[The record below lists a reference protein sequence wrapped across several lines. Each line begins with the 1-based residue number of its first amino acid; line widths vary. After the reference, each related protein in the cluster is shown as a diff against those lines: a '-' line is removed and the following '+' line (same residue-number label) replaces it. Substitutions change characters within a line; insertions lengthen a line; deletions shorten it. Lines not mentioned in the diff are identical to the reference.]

1 VGRTI
6 SKHSTKPVSDNRVSL
21 NVLINIASIKGLKS
35 TVTTFL
41 SLLSKILLATKSF
54 SLSLLLLLHKAT
66 RRTINREINQSSRE
80 REEMLPRAVSSSSPF
95 FSSPRRRVKS
105 STASSRSRAKV
116 LPRNVSSSSTEGGGG
131 KGGGSE
137 AASISGKERRRWITP
152 KPRSEEEEN
161 GEENVDGKKENQKN
175 ERKEDSYLDEALIS
189 LFASRLA
196 KFLNEGEEEEE
207 EEEEDFFN
215 EEKRGVDFKRD
226 VANRCVRAVA
236 RTASEEEQRMFGLA
250 IIESFIPT
258 KAAKAFG
265 WFLRLFPDWFARR
278 HAAFVT
284 PLILPWLVGDAEVN
298 DVPLEARARESC
310 EESKVPANAFE
321 AVFAGTKSQQEGYK
335 QGVLVKRCRV
345 LEESGC
351 VSVCKNVCKIP
362 TETFFT
368 EKVGLP
374 VTLIPNYETLECQF
388 CYGRVAD
395 GTEGEEAGG
404 CYVGCLASGTKS
416 CGVDNNSG
424 SDSSNESGSEL

>member
-1 VGRTI
+1 MGRTI
-6 SKHSTKPVSDNRVSL
+6 SKHSQPVSDNRVSL

-41 SLLSKILLATKSF
+41 SLPSKILLATKSF
-54 SLSLLLLLHKAT
+54 SLLLSLSLLLLHKAT

-80 REEMLPRAVSSSSPF
+80 REDMLPRAVSSSSPF

-105 STASSRSRAKV
+105 STARSRSRAKV
-116 LPRNVSSSSTEGGGG
+116 LPRNVSSSSTEGGGR
-131 KGGGSE
+131 KGGSE
-137 AASISGKERRRWITP
+137 AASISGKERRRWLTP

-161 GEENVDGKKENQKN
+161 GEENVDGKKKNQKN
-175 ERKEDSYLDEALIS
+175 QRKEDSYLDEALIS

-207 EEEEDFFN
+207 KDFFN
-215 EEKRGVDFKRD
+215 EVKGGVDFKRD

-258 KAAKAFG
+258 KAANKFG

-310 EESKVPANAFE
+310 EGSKVPANAF
-321 AVFAGTKSQQEGYK
+321 AAFAGRKSQQEGYK

>member
-1 VGRTI
+1 MMRSSYCCARGGAGGSVSGKSSMSSAKNT
-6 SKHSTKPVSDNRVSL
+6 TKRNRFIFQQ
-21 NVLINIASIKGLKS
+21 NHVLFK
-35 TVTTFL
+35 
-41 SLLSKILLATKSF
+41 
-54 SLSLLLLLHKAT
+54 
-66 RRTINREINQSSRE
+66 
-80 REEMLPRAVSSSSPF
+80 
-95 FSSPRRRVKS
+95 RRRYDDDR
-105 STASSRSRAKV
+105 STLNAGGWFQNNKDVDGRDETFKRQQEILAKRRKGGRIDEEANKRRAKV
-116 LPRNVSSSSTEGGGG
+116 
-131 KGGGSE
+131 
-137 AASISGKERRRWITP
+137 SGFMKKTL
-152 KPRSEEEEN
+152 S
-161 GEENVDGKKENQKN
+161 KKEM
-175 ERKEDSYLDEALIS
+175 
-189 LFASRLA
+189 
-196 KFLNEGEEEEE
+196 EEIKTE
-207 EEEEDFFN
+207 N
-215 EEKRGVDFKRD
+215 
-226 VANRCVRAVA
+226 
-236 RTASEEEQRMFGLA
+236 
-250 IIESFIPT
+250 T
-258 KAAKAFG
+258 KAANAFG

-284 PLILPWLVGDAEVN
+284 PLILPWLVSDAEVN

-424 SDSSNESGSEL
+424 SDSSNESGSKL

>member
-1 VGRTI
+1 
-6 SKHSTKPVSDNRVSL
+6 
-21 NVLINIASIKGLKS
+21 
-35 TVTTFL
+35 
-41 SLLSKILLATKSF
+41 
-54 SLSLLLLLHKAT
+54 
-66 RRTINREINQSSRE
+66 
-80 REEMLPRAVSSSSPF
+80 M
-95 FSSPRRRVKS
+95 
-105 STASSRSRAKV
+105 
-116 LPRNVSSSSTEGGGG
+116 
-131 KGGGSE
+131 
-137 AASISGKERRRWITP
+137 
-152 KPRSEEEEN
+152 
-161 GEENVDGKKENQKN
+161 
-175 ERKEDSYLDEALIS
+175 
-189 LFASRLA
+189 
-196 KFLNEGEEEEE
+196 NEGEEE

-258 KAAKAFG
+258 KAANAFG

-424 SDSSNESGSEL
+424 SDSSNESGSKL

>member
-1 VGRTI
+1 
-6 SKHSTKPVSDNRVSL
+6 
-21 NVLINIASIKGLKS
+21 
-35 TVTTFL
+35 
-41 SLLSKILLATKSF
+41 
-54 SLSLLLLLHKAT
+54 
-66 RRTINREINQSSRE
+66 
-80 REEMLPRAVSSSSPF
+80 MLPRAVSSSSPF

-161 GEENVDGKKENQKN
+161 GEENVDGKKEKKKNQKN
-175 ERKEDSYLDEALIS
+175 QRKEDSYLDEALIS

-207 EEEEDFFN
+207 EEEDFFN
-215 EEKRGVDFKRD
+215 EVKGGVDFKRD

-258 KAAKAFG
+258 KAANAFG

-416 CGVDNNSG
+416 CGVDNNNSG
-424 SDSSNESGSEL
+424 SDSSNESGSKL

>member
-54 SLSLLLLLHKAT
+54 SLSLLLLLLHKAT

-175 ERKEDSYLDEALIS
+175 ERKDSYLDEALIS

-196 KFLNEGEEEEE
+196 KFLNEGEEEE

-250 IIESFIPT
+250 IIE
-258 KAAKAFG
+258 
-265 WFLRLFPDWFARR
+265 FPDWFARR

-310 EESKVPANAFE
+310 EGSKVPANAFE
-321 AVFAGTKSQQEGYK
+321 AVFAGRKSQQEGYK

-416 CGVDNNSG
+416 CGVDINSG